1 MVGLAAE
8 CPLCD
13 QELEGLPGWETA
25 PENAIAIHLQGTHPG
40 WERTLGFFADVLD
53 TLDARPALPDA
64 PPADVSRPTW
74 SGNIAG

>member
-13 QELEGLPGWETA
+13 QELECLPGWDTA

-40 WERTLGFFADVLD
+40 WERMFGFFADVLD

-64 PPADVSRPTW
+64 PPANVSRPTW

>member
-13 QELEGLPGWETA
+13 EALGNLPGWETA
-25 PENAIAIHLQGTHPG
+25 PENAIAVHLQRIHPG

-53 TLDARPALPDA
+53 TLDANPTAGPV
-64 PPADVSRPTW
+64 PPASTSPVNH
-74 SGNIAG
+74 GQEA